1 MFLELKIIRKKFWWP
16 DTEIFDDMTLS
27 KKKEKIFLNGWSRA
41 INSLDPEKRHP
52 QRDGGVAVA
61 SAGTSCLR
69 AVPQSRILGLAFF

>member
-1 MFLELKIIRKKFWWP
+1 LFLELKIIRKKFWWP

-27 KKKEKIFLNGWSRA
+27 KKKKRFLNGWSRA

-52 QRDGGVAVA
+52 QRDVGVAVA

-69 AVPQSRILGLAFF
+69 ALPQSRILGLAV